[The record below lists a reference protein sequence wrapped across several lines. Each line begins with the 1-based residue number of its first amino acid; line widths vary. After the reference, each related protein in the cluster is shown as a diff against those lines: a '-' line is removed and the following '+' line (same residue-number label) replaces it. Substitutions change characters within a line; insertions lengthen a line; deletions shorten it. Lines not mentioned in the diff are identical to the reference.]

1 MSQPQLR
8 LQTFADPSAETKPVE
23 PPNPTE
29 LDAEETLCRAER
41 RRPMWRRRLVDA
53 ERGLTEGFRGDST
66 FFVYFFGGTVVLAAG
81 WVLGITLVQWCF
93 LVFSLT
99 TVIGAELFH
108 RALMQTLESLPE
120 AARPTSPTVRKLRRI
135 SAAGVTM
142 ITLGTLLA
150 IGLIIGHKLWQTFTG

>member
-8 LQTFADPSAETKPVE
+8 LQTFSDSPSETKPAE
-23 PPNPTE
+23 TPKPTNSDPE
-29 LDAEETLCRAER
+29 ISMCRAER
-41 RRPMWRRRLVDA
+41 RRPLWRRRLVDA

-66 FFVYFFGGTVVLAAG
+66 FFVYFFGGTVMLAAG
-81 WVLGITLVQWCF
+81 WVLRISLVQRCF
-93 LVFSLT
+93 MVLSLS

-108 RALMQTLESLPE
+108 RALMQTLESLPDSS
-120 AARPTSPTVRKLRRI
+120 RPPAPTVRKLRRI

-150 IGLIIGHKLWQTFTG
+150 IGLIIGHRLWETFTG

>member
-1 MSQPQLR
+1 MS
-8 LQTFADPSAETKPVE
+8 
-23 PPNPTE
+23 
-29 LDAEETLCRAER
+29 RAER

-66 FFVYFFGGTVVLAAG
+66 FFVYFFGGTVMLAAG
-81 WVLGITLVQWCF
+81 WVLRISLVQWCF
-93 LVFSLT
+93 LVLSLT

-120 AARPTSPTVRKLRRI
+120 SARPAPATVRKLRRI

-150 IGLIIGHKLWQTFTG
+150 IGLIIGHKLWETFTG